1 MHFKSIT
8 LYIEKIK
15 KNIIEA
21 YLGTTLRRFEFLVC
35 IIIFIII
42 HILKINCVMDQKAMF
57 SQFQGF
63 VAVYMSF
70 RFGFIGMSIYYM
82 TFVADCLY
90 LLKHYM
96 LINDKNF
103 KYSESFIFL
112 LMTIFWVTI
121 VGIISYRQEKYRKES
136 QRLAITEDLTNV
148 YNKRFLYITLEKEL
162 KNSSSGNSLGLILV
176 DIDNFTMYND
186 LYGHNCGD
194 KILKSTADLLRDAIS
209 EKDMLFRFEGDGF
222 AILAKDKDIKSLEQK
237 AKNIHDNF
245 EKLKSKYYDEN
256 LVKNVTI
263 SIGVSIYPSISSN
276 KEELI
281 YHANTAL
288 YQAKNMGED
297 KVNLYQDIM
306 LLVREN
312 INSDQQMVG
321 VFKGLLS
328 TINAKDK
335 YTFGHCERVSSYAV
349 MVGEAMEMNIKEI
362 QTLFHAGLLH
372 DIGKIELPK
381 SVLNKSAC
389 LSEEEFKAVTQH
401 PVHSAHIIEP
411 LSNTE
416 NLIDYVMHHHERFDG
431 KGYPDGL
438 KGEEISLG
446 ARILCVV
453 DCFDAMVSERPYR
466 KSATI
471 DEAVM
476 ELKRCSGTQFDP
488 VIVQTFVNA
497 MKNKMSQKYDYKI
510 GG

>member
-1 MHFKSIT
+1 MHSKSIAS
-8 LYIEKIK
+8 YVEKIK
-15 KNIIEA
+15 KNIIDT
-21 YLGTTLRRFEFLVC
+21 YFSTTLRRFEFVVC

-42 HILKINCVMDQKAMF
+42 HNFKIHCPIDQKAMF
-57 SQFQGF
+57 SQLQSF

-82 TFVADCLY
+82 TFVSDCLY
-90 LLKHYM
+90 LFRHYM
-96 LINDKNF
+96 LNDKSL
-103 KYSESFIFL
+103 KYTESFVFL
-112 LMTIFWVTI
+112 LMTMFWVSI

-136 QRLAITEDLTNV
+136 QRLAITEELTNV
-148 YNKRFLYITLEKEL
+148 YNKRYLYITLEKEL
-162 KNSSSGNSLGLILV
+162 KNASSGNSLGLILV
-176 DIDNFTMYND
+176 DIDNFTMFND

-194 KILKSTADLLRDAIS
+194 RILKSTANLLRDVIS
-209 EKDMLFRFEGDGF
+209 DKEMLFRFEGDGF

-349 MVGEAMEMNIKEI
+349 MVGEAMEMSIKEI

-381 SVLNKSAC
+381 SVLNKSEC

-416 NLIDYVMHHHERFDG
+416 NLIDYVMHHHERYDG
-431 KGYPDGL
+431 TGYPDGL

-488 VIVQTFVNA
+488 VVVQTFVNA

-510 GG
+510 EG